1 MMVKIIPQRGLE
13 SLPTYRPGR
22 QIEEIQRE
30 YGITDVIKLASNEN
44 PLGVSPKA
52 VEALENM
59 LGKVN
64 FYPDGQCFN
73 LRNSLAKHLHI
84 LPEQVMVGNGEDGLI
99 LEICLAFLDENSE
112 AIVSCSSFPIYDI
125 YIRTMRA
132 KLVKTPLHEFRL
144 DLQAMADA
152 VTDRTKVIFV
162 CNPNNPTGTTITAA
176 DAAAFLVRIPDNV
189 LVIFDEAY
197 FEFVDTD
204 NFPDTIQ
211 YVNEGREN
219 ILVLRTFSKIY
230 GLAGLRLGYAIGA
243 PSILSALNKV
253 KEPFSVNLLAQ
264 TAGLAVLEDQ
274 EFRQKTFQITQEGRK
289 YLYQEFDRLDL
300 NYVKSQTNFIMT
312 EIGPRANEIIEK
324 MTCKGVVIRPCSAYD
339 LPYFARISIGT
350 PEQNARL
357 VKTLEE
363 VLNAVN

>member
-1 MMVKIIPQRGLE
+1 MKVKIIPQRGLE
-13 SLPTYRPGR
+13 LIPGYRPGR

-52 VEALENM
+52 VEAMENM
-59 LGKVN
+59 VRKVN
-64 FYPDGQCFN
+64 FYPDGQSFS
-73 LRNSLAKHLHI
+73 LRNSLARHLHV
-84 LPEQVMVGNGEDGLI
+84 LPEQAMVGNGEDGLI
-99 LEICLAFLDENSE
+99 LEICLSFLDDTCE
-112 AIVSCSSFPIYDI
+112 AIVSKSSFPIYDI

-132 KLVKTPLHEFRL
+132 KLIKIPLQEFKL

-162 CNPNNPTGTTITAA
+162 CNPNNPTGTAISAA
-176 DAAAFLVRIPDNV
+176 EVAAFLPRIPENV
-189 LVIFDEAY
+189 LVVFDEAY
-197 FEFVDTD
+197 FEFVDMD
-204 NFPDTIQ
+204 NFPDIIKYIQ
-211 YVNEGREN
+211 EGREN

-230 GLAGLRLGYAIGA
+230 GLAGVRLGYAIGA
-243 PSILSALNKV
+243 PAVLSMLNKV

-264 TAGLAVLEDQ
+264 AAGLAALEDS
-274 EFRQKTFQITQEGRK
+274 EFLQKTYQITREGCS

-300 NYVKSQTNFIMT
+300 NYIRTQANFILT

-324 MTCKGVVIRPCSAYD
+324 MYCKGVIIRPCSAYD
-339 LPYFARISIGT
+339 LPNYARISIGT

-363 VLNAVN
+363 VVNAVY

>member
-1 MMVKIIPQRGLE
+1 MAKIIPQHGLD
-13 SLPTYRPGR
+13 LIPDYRPGL

-30 YGITDVIKLASNEN
+30 YGITDIVKLASNEN

-52 VEALENM
+52 IEAIENM
-59 LGKVN
+59 VRKVN
-64 FYPDGQCFN
+64 LYPDGQSFS
-73 LRNSLAKHLHI
+73 LRNSLAKHLHV
-84 LPEQVMVGNGEDGLI
+84 LPEQVMIGNGEDGLI
-99 LEICLAFLDENSE
+99 LEICLSFLDETSE

-125 YIRTMRA
+125 YIRTMRS
-132 KLVKTPLHEFRL
+132 KLVKTPLHEFQL
-144 DLQAMADA
+144 DLHAMADA
-152 VTDRTKVIFV
+152 VTDHTKVIFV
-162 CNPNNPTGTTITAA
+162 CNPNNPTGTSISAA
-176 DAAAFLVRIPDNV
+176 DTDAFLSRIPENV

-197 FEFVDTD
+197 FEYADTD
-204 NFPDTIQ
+204 NFPDTIK
-211 YVNEGREN
+211 YIREGREN

-230 GLAGLRLGYAIGA
+230 GLAGLRLGYVIGA
-243 PSILSALNKV
+243 PSVLSALNKV

-264 TAGLAVLEDQ
+264 TAGLAALEDY
-274 EFRQKTFQITQEGRK
+274 EFLQKTLQITLEGRN

-300 NYVKSQTNFIMT
+300 AYIKTQANFILT

-324 MTCKGVVIRPCSAYD
+324 MNCKGVIIRPCSVYD

-363 VLNAVN
+363 VLNAVS

>member
-1 MMVKIIPQRGLE
+1 MMVKINPQGGLDLIPA
-13 SLPTYRPGR
+13 YRPGL

-52 VEALENM
+52 VEAMENIVR
-59 LGKVN
+59 KVN
-64 FYPDGQCFN
+64 LYPDGQSFS
-73 LRNSLAKHLHI
+73 LRNSLAKHLHV

-99 LEICLAFLDENSE
+99 LEICLSFLDETSE
-112 AIVSCSSFPIYDI
+112 AIVSRSSFPVYDI

-132 KLVKTPLHEFRL
+132 KLVKTPLHEFKL

-152 VTDRTKVIFV
+152 VNDNTKLIFV
-162 CNPNNPTGTTITAA
+162 CNPNNPTGTSISATDI
-176 DAAAFLVRIPDNV
+176 DAFLSRIPDNV

-197 FEFVDTD
+197 FEYVDTD
-204 NFPDTIQ
+204 NFPDAIR
-211 YVNEGREN
+211 YIKEGREN

-243 PSILSALNKV
+243 PSIISALNKV

-264 TAGLAVLEDQ
+264 TAGLAALEDQ
-274 EFRQKTFQITQEGRK
+274 EFLQKSFQFNLEGRSF
-289 YLYQEFDRLDL
+289 LYQEFDRLDL
-300 NYVKSQTNFIMT
+300 TYIKTQANFILT
-312 EIGPRANEIIEK
+312 QIGPRANEIIEK
-324 MTCKGVVIRPCSAYD
+324 MNCKGVIIRPCTSYD

>member
-1 MMVKIIPQRGLE
+1 MAKIIQQPGLD
-13 SLPTYRPGR
+13 LIPDYRPGL

-30 YGITDVIKLASNEN
+30 YGITDIVKLASNEN

-52 VEALENM
+52 IEAIENM
-59 LGKVN
+59 VRKVN
-64 FYPDGQCFN
+64 LYPDGQSFS
-73 LRNSLAKHLHI
+73 LRNSLARHLHV
-84 LPEQVMVGNGEDGLI
+84 LPEQVMIGNGEDGLI
-99 LEICLAFLDENSE
+99 LEICLSFLDETSE

-125 YIRTMRA
+125 YIRTMRS
-132 KLVKTPLHEFRL
+132 KLVKTPLHEFQL
-144 DLQAMADA
+144 DLHAMADA
-152 VTDRTKVIFV
+152 VTDHTKVIFV
-162 CNPNNPTGTTITAA
+162 CNPNNPTGTSISAA
-176 DAAAFLVRIPDNV
+176 DTAAFLSRVPENV

-197 FEFVDTD
+197 FEYADTE
-204 NFPDTIQ
+204 NFPDTIK
-211 YVNEGREN
+211 YIRECREN

-230 GLAGLRLGYAIGA
+230 GLAGLRLGYVIGA
-243 PSILSALNKV
+243 PSVLSALNKV

-264 TAGLAVLEDQ
+264 TAGLAALEDY
-274 EFRQKTFQITQEGRK
+274 EFLQKTLQITLEGRN

-300 NYVKSQTNFIMT
+300 AYIKTQANFILT

-324 MTCKGVVIRPCSAYD
+324 MNCKGVIIRPCSVYD

-363 VLNAVN
+363 VLNAVS

>member
-1 MMVKIIPQRGLE
+1 MAKIIPQHGLD
-13 SLPTYRPGR
+13 LIPDYRPGL

-30 YGITDVIKLASNEN
+30 YGITDIVKLASNEN

-52 VEALENM
+52 IEAIENM
-59 LGKVN
+59 VRKVN
-64 FYPDGQCFN
+64 LYPDGQSFS
-73 LRNSLAKHLHI
+73 LRNSLAKHLHVF
-84 LPEQVMVGNGEDGLI
+84 PEQVMIGNGEDGLI
-99 LEICLAFLDENSE
+99 LEICLSFLDETSE

-125 YIRTMRA
+125 YIRTMRS
-132 KLVKTPLHEFRL
+132 KLVKTPLHEFQL
-144 DLQAMADA
+144 DLHAMADA
-152 VTDRTKVIFV
+152 VTDHTKVIFV
-162 CNPNNPTGTTITAA
+162 CNPNNPTGTSISAA
-176 DAAAFLVRIPDNV
+176 DTDAFLSRIPENV

-197 FEFVDTD
+197 FEYADTD
-204 NFPDTIQ
+204 NFPDTIK
-211 YVNEGREN
+211 YIREGREN

-243 PSILSALNKV
+243 PSVLSALNKV

-264 TAGLAVLEDQ
+264 TAGLAALEDY
-274 EFRQKTFQITQEGRK
+274 EFLQKTLQITLEGRN

-300 NYVKSQTNFIMT
+300 AYIKTQANFILT

-324 MTCKGVVIRPCSAYD
+324 MNCKGVIIRPCSVYD

-363 VLNAVN
+363 VLNAVS

>member
-1 MMVKIIPQRGLE
+1 MKVKIIPQRGLE
-13 SLPTYRPGR
+13 TLPAYRPGR
-22 QIEEIQRE
+22 NIEEIQRE

-52 VEALENM
+52 VEAMENIIR
-59 LGKVN
+59 KVN
-64 FYPDGQCFN
+64 LYPDGQSYS
-73 LRNSLAKHLHI
+73 LRNSLAKHLHVK
-84 LPEQVMVGNGEDGLI
+84 PEQVMVGNGEDGLI
-99 LEICLAFLDENSE
+99 LEICLSFLDETSE

-132 KLVKTPLHEFRL
+132 NLIKTPLHEFRL

-152 VTDRTKVIFV
+152 VTKRTKLVFV
-162 CNPNNPTGTTITAA
+162 CNPNNPTGTTISAV
-176 DAAAFLVRIPDNV
+176 DVEAFLLRIPDNV

-197 FEFVDTD
+197 FEFVDTK
-204 NFPDTIQ
+204 NFPDTIKYIQ
-211 YVNEGREN
+211 EGREN

-243 PSILSALNKV
+243 ASTLSAINKV

-264 TAGLAVLEDQ
+264 IAGLAALEDQ
-274 EFRQKTFQITQEGRK
+274 DFRQKTLELTLEGRS
-289 YLYQEFDRLDL
+289 YLYQEFDRLDI
-300 NYVKSQTNFIMT
+300 NYVKSQTNFILT
-312 EIGPRANEIIEK
+312 EIGPHANEVIEK
-324 MTCKGVVIRPCSAYD
+324 MTCKGVIVRPCSAYD
-339 LPYFARISIGT
+339 LPNFARVSIGT

-363 VLNAVN
+363 VLNAGY